1 MIASRKIAAA
11 SEILRLSQ
19 SITCFF
25 FLGLSC
31 SWALLS
37 LLLLASGDVFVF
49 LEGVKKINSNTDP
62 HSLSK
67 WFNLIACLNIFSQ
80 PIKGQCLHR
89 CCCPGGSALLPLP
102 GNGSCYCQVGAFCCS
117 HNAKVSPSHF
127 SHHCQSFIGERTI
140 KVPFCVHLWHMLIIW
155 DIFHPI
161 LWRMKKKAVI
171 SVLNGTSK
179 TRKIWKWPKT
189 ANFGHVLVYL
199 SN

>member
-102 GNGSCYCQVGAFCCS
+102 GNGSCYCQVGAFFCS
-117 HNAKVSPSHF
+117 HNAKVSLSWSLPELHPALERGQLKFRLVYTYVGHLGYFIPSF
-127 SHHCQSFIGERTI
+127 DEGWGKGQFLVFQMGPQKQE
-140 KVPFCVHLWHMLIIW
+140 
-155 DIFHPI
+155 
-161 LWRMKKKAVI
+161 
-171 SVLNGTSK
+171 
-179 TRKIWKWPKT
+179 KIE
-189 ANFGHVLVYL
+189 FLVYL